1 MFGTFLGVV
10 FAEDVEAAWVVE
22 SLFEGVEVGLN
33 GKLFI
38 LMIISPLR
46 LLLRWFPN
54 LLLEECINRILID
67 LKIEKLMKV
76 LLDFLRLF

>member
-22 SLFEGVEVGLN
+22 SLLEGVEVGLN

>member
-1 MFGTFLGVV
+1 VFGTFLGVV

-22 SLFEGVEVGLN
+22 SLLEGVEVGLN